1 MESHVQDDGLR
12 HGFLHPVLSH
22 PFRSSMRSPMIVLS
36 TSHDPERDRLKP
48 PETPDDER
56 LRLAKLRSLRLLDT
70 AQDDPRFDRLTRMAR
85 RIFQVPIA
93 MVSLVDEHR
102 QWFKSR
108 VGLDVSETPRTVSF
122 CGHAILGS
130 DVFIVEDAHADE
142 RFADNPMVQGDP
154 HIRFYAGC
162 PLILDGRRLGTL
174 CLADHSPRS
183 LSQEQIDIFKDLAG
197 IVEQELLATLLAT
210 KDELTGLE
218 NRRGFQILAQQSL
231 QLSTRQALPVSLLY
245 LDLDNFKSINVL
257 HGQQE
262 GDRILIDFADLLTH
276 VCRDSDVV
284 ARLGG
289 DDFVVL
295 LINSTREQSETVT
308 QRIREKLASSSELA
322 TKPIAI
328 DFSYG
333 ITSYQPER
341 HETIV
346 ELLADAD
353 VLMEEIKLLRS
364 LAEGSADGKGTPAG
378 AGDTACRGFAHRF
391 QETAG

>member
-1 MESHVQDDGLR
+1 MESLVQDDGAH
-12 HGFLHPVLSH
+12 HGFLNPVFSRR
-22 PFRSSMRSPMIVLS
+22 FCFPMIVLS
-36 TSHDPERDRLKP
+36 TRHDPERDRLKP

-56 LRLAKLRSLRLLDT
+56 LRLAKLRSLQLLDT
-70 AQDDPRFDRLTRMAR
+70 AQDDPRFDRLTRLAKR
-85 RIFQVPIA
+85 VFQVPIA

-102 QWFKSR
+102 QWFKSC

-130 DVFIVEDAHADE
+130 DVFIVEDALADE
-142 RFADNPMVQGDP
+142 RFADNPLVQGDP

-162 PLILDGRRLGTL
+162 PLILDNRRLGTL

-183 LSQEQIDIFKDLAG
+183 LDQDQIDNLRDLAA

-218 NRRGFQILAQQSL
+218 NRRGFQALAQQSL
-231 QLSTRQALPVSLLY
+231 QLCTRQAIPVSLLY
-245 LDLDNFKSINVL
+245 LDLDDFKTINDL
-257 HGQQE
+257 HGHQE
-262 GDRILIDFADLLTH
+262 GDRVLINFGDLLRH
-276 VCRDSDVV
+276 VCRDSDIV

-289 DDFVVL
+289 DEFVVL
-295 LINSTREQSETVT
+295 LINSTREQSETVI
-308 QRIREKLASSSELA
+308 QRIKDSLARSSGPA
-322 TKPIAI
+322 GQDVAI

-341 HETIV
+341 HETIA

-353 VLMEEIKLLRS
+353 TLMEEIKRLRNPE
-364 LAEGSADGKGTPAG
+364 EGSADGRPTASGTADI
-378 AGDTACRGFAHRF
+378 AWRGFARRF